1 MTDPQLLHLVG
12 LSPMDLLHE
21 IFSGW
26 KAAGLDPVEC
36 LRRCVS
42 VTGDFVYHP
51 GPLDLRDRFTPRFVK
66 ERSVPIVARNLEE
79 MLNPQPRAAGYIFY
93 SYVRHIMLLHSPSQN
108 SPREGPVDRRV
119 TCTGCSSVFSTQR
132 RARI

>member
-12 LSPMDLLHE
+12 LPPMDLLHE

-51 GPLDLRDRFTPRFVK
+51 GPPDLRDRFTPRFVK

-79 MLNPQPRAAGYIFY
+79 MLNPQPRAAGYF
-93 SYVRHIMLLHSPSQN
+93 LCSPHHAFHPPSHKYLMDN
-108 SPREGPVDRRV
+108 SLREGPVDRRV
-119 TCTGCSSVFSTQR
+119 TSTGCFSLFTFFT
-132 RARI
+132 